1 MHEKLLDDT
10 GWRILE
16 ELQGDARL
24 SYKELGRRVNLST
37 PAVIER
43 VRRMEEAGILEGYRG
58 VVNPQKVGYAFRVIL
73 AVATVYNNPDH
84 VILRTLAEIPEVI
97 RSWSVTGSNDF
108 YLEALIPSMEFLEDL
123 LVRLSAHGRITT
135 SIVLPRM
142 GGSERIPRPRHR
154 LEEGTEEP
162 SKEPDRRRGDER

>member
-84 VILRTLAEIPEVI
+84 VIFRTLAEIPEVI

-154 LEEGTEEP
+154 LDEGTEEP

>member
-24 SYKELGRRVNLST
+24 SYKELGRRVSLST

-84 VILRTLAEIPEVI
+84 VIFRTLAEIPEVI

-154 LEEGTEEP
+154 LDEGTEEP

>member
-24 SYKELGRRVNLST
+24 SYKELGRRVSLST

-58 VVNPQKVGYAFRVIL
+58 VVNPQKVGYTFRVIL

-84 VILRTLAEIPEVI
+84 VIFRTLAEIPEVI

-154 LEEGTEEP
+154 LEEGEEAS

>member
-1 MHEKLLDDT
+1 
-10 GWRILE
+10 
-16 ELQGDARL
+16 
-24 SYKELGRRVNLST
+24 
-37 PAVIER
+37 
-43 VRRMEEAGILEGYRG
+43 MEEAGILEGYRG

-154 LEEGTEEP
+154 LDEGTEEP

>member
-58 VVNPQKVGYAFRVIL
+58 VVNPQKVGYTFRVIL

-84 VILRTLAEIPEVI
+84 VIFRTLAEIPEVI

-154 LEEGTEEP
+154 LDEGTEEP

>member
-1 MHEKLLDDT
+1 MHERLLDET

-16 ELQGDARL
+16 GC
-24 SYKELGRRVNLST
+24 
-37 PAVIER
+37 
-43 VRRMEEAGILEGYRG
+43 RG
-58 VVNPQKVGYAFRVIL
+58 VVNPRKVGCSFRVIL

-154 LEEGTEEP
+154 LDEGTEEP

>member
-1 MHEKLLDDT
+1 MHERLLDET

-16 ELQGDARL
+16 GC
-24 SYKELGRRVNLST
+24 
-37 PAVIER
+37 
-43 VRRMEEAGILEGYRG
+43 RG

-154 LEEGTEEP
+154 LDEGTEEP

>member
-84 VILRTLAEIPEVI
+84 VILRTLAEIPEGIPICNVESQPEHNGQFA
-97 RSWSVTGSNDF
+97 RSSGVC
-108 YLEALIPSMEFLEDL
+108 AILIAHDVGQTVMQLPS
-123 LVRLSAHGRITT
+123 
-135 SIVLPRM
+135 
-142 GGSERIPRPRHR
+142 
-154 LEEGTEEP
+154 
-162 SKEPDRRRGDER
+162 DEMK